1 MSWHGTDP
9 ITSHRARRSAA
20 WVFDNGGEGGIRTPG
35 PLRVNGFQD
44 RRFRP
49 LSHLSIFIHSTTYS
63 LPKTRLFKFATILQP
78 EHFLQ
83 PAAREILPDFA
94 GSTYMLF
101 LLSFSA
107 AATKPPATCAESSS
121 ARRSTCAYVVIVIT
135 VFLWSWRCVLACL
148 CLCSVFCCVS

>member
-9 ITSHRARRSAA
+9 ITSHSARRAAA
-20 WVFDNGGEGGIRTPG
+20 WVFDYGGEGVIRTPG

-63 LPKTRLFKFATILQP
+63 LPKPRLFKFATILKP

-83 PAAREILPDFA
+83 PAVRV
-94 GSTYMLF
+94 F
-101 LLSFSA
+101 LLVFVGCSFLSFA
-107 AATKPPATCAESSS
+107 AS
-121 ARRSTCAYVVIVIT
+121 
-135 VFLWSWRCVLACL
+135 FCVAA
-148 CLCSVFCCVS
+148 S

>member
-9 ITSHRARRSAA
+9 ITSHSARRAAA
-20 WVFDNGGEGGIRTPG
+20 WVFDYGGEGVIRTPG

-63 LPKTRLFKFATILQP
+63 LPKTRLFKFATIMQP
-78 EHFLQ
+78 EHILQ

-94 GSTYMLF
+94 GSTYMPSAA
-101 LLSFSA
+101 SFSA

-135 VFLWSWRCVLACL
+135 GVLWPRRCA
-148 CLCSVFCCVS
+148 SA